1 MDATSGVSSAAATS
15 QNGVYALKKA
25 NEIEADSVTQLLNS
39 VATPQSP
46 QYNNPPQ
53 LGNKVDIK
61 V

>member
-1 MDATSGVSSAAATS
+1 MDATSAVSSAAASTQS
-15 QNGVYALKKA
+15 GVYAVKKA
-25 NEIEADSVTQLLNS
+25 NEVQADSVTQLLNS
-39 VATPQSP
+39 VPSPQSP

>member
-1 MDATSGVSSAAATS
+1 MDSVSALSAAAASTV
-15 QNGVYALKKA
+15 NGTYAVKKA
-25 NEIEADSVTQLLNS
+25 NDIQADSVMQLLNS
-39 VATPQSP
+39 VAAPAAT